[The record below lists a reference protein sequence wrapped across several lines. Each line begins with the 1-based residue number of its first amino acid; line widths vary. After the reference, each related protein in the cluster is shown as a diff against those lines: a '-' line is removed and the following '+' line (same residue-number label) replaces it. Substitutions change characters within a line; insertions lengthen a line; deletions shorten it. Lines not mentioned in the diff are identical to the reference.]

1 MASQGSFLYS
11 ICHTTVLQVTQQSQM
26 NPQLLYDT
34 QKPLLGSMNWSLNH
48 NSAPTV
54 VTIVQWLGLKALN
67 PPQLPQASQLSP

>member
-48 NSAPTV
+48 T
-54 VTIVQWLGLKALN
+54 
-67 PPQLPQASQLSP
+67 LPLQLSLLSSGWG